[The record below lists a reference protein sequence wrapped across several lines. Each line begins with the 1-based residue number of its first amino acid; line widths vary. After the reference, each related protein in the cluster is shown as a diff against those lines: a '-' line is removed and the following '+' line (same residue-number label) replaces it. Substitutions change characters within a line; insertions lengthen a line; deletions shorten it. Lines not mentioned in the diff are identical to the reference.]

1 MSDEKPTDLI
11 DLQSAHVTQVS
22 NKGVKGDWK
31 VRKNI
36 TSEDIHTLPA
46 HLSDHQVFGI
56 LNFARKYELIAFNEG
71 IKLQK
76 SRQNEY
82 YVDKINELTKL
93 TNEFAA
99 ENERLSTILE
109 TVLEQGD

>member
-1 MSDEKPTDLI
+1 MTDTITPELI
-11 DLQSAHVTQVS
+11 DLQSAHATQLT

-31 VRKNI
+31 IRKNI
-36 TSEDIHTLPA
+36 TSEDIHTLPS
-46 HLSDHQVFGI
+46 HLSDQQVFGI

-71 IKLQK
+71 IKFQK

-82 YVDKINELTKL
+82 YVDQINVKDKL
-93 TNEFAA
+93 LEEFAA

-109 TVLEQGD
+109 AALEQGD